1 MTIRMRYS
9 TSHLF
14 FPQIII
20 GILVLLAICLV
31 VQRIL
36 RCRRE
41 KTPFL
46 PGGFR
51 FFAPGY
57 DKLKF
62 YGSFVLFVLYILA
75 MEWIGFL
82 AASIVFIFLFNALFC
97 ATLRPK
103 SLGVSALISVVSSV
117 AVWYVFGVLFRITLP

>member
-14 FPQIII
+14 FPKIII
-20 GILVLLAICLV
+20 CILAVLAICLV
-31 VQRIL
+31 IQRL
-36 RCRRE
+36 VKCRRE
-41 KTPFL
+41 KTPFF

-75 MEWIGFL
+75 MEWMGFL
-82 AASIVFIFLFNALFC
+82 AASIVFIFLFNALYC

-103 SLGVSALISVVSSV
+103 SLSASVLISVLSSV